1 MQPEGNYEACCQKC
15 KIATFMAGGN
25 EMHCRNYHRNLL
37 LWWEANCIGR
47 CLFFWIHLY
56 TPTILVATHIL
67 MEGGRKPSC
76 LFLPVLRANSGGLT
90 VKFNSLQGS
99 IQWWKRIWE
108 PIACWDPNTVS
119 SEIITPS
126 SGEKGYENLL
136 LVEIQIPSVRK
147 SSVSFVLQCSSVVYS
162 SPNII
167 ILS

>member
-90 VKFNSLQGS
+90 VKFNSLQGFV
-99 IQWWKRIWE
+99 
-108 PIACWDPNTVS
+108 PNPPHALVVVVILKCFPLFQLHPVVKKDMRT
-119 SEIITPS
+119 
-126 SGEKGYENLL
+126 YCLL
-136 LVEIQIPSVRK
+136 RSKYRQ
-147 SSVSFVLQCSSVVYS
+147 FGNHQ
-162 SPNII
+162 
-167 ILS
+167 